1 MGRPKGSKNTVR
13 SAEEKLRIINRHLQ
27 EHLSQKEVIEKEKI
41 NESQFYK
48 WMKKYEE
55 EGLAGLENKR
65 KPGNIFAAL
74 HTSKTLPEADRL
86 SLEIARLVVEIERLI
101 KGYFVKG
108 VGAEKAF
115 VISKDVNLK

>member
-1 MGRPKGSKNTVR
+1 
-13 SAEEKLRIINRHLQ
+13 
-27 EHLSQKEVIEKEKI
+27 
-41 NESQFYK
+41 
-48 WMKKYEE
+48 MKKYEE

-74 HTSKTLPEADRL
+74 HTSKTLPEAERL
-86 SLEIARLVVEIERLI
+86 RLEIARLEVEIERLK

>member
-27 EHLSQKEVIEKEKI
+27 WHLSQKKVIEEEKI
-41 NESQFYK
+41 SASQFYE

-55 EGLAGLENKR
+55 EGLPGLENK
-65 KPGNIFAAL
+65 KKTGNIFAAL
-74 HTSKTLPEADRL
+74 HTSKTLPEAERL
-86 SLEIARLVVEIERLI
+86 RLEIARLEVEIERL
-101 KGYFVKG
+101 KKAYFVKG
-108 VGAEKAF
+108 VGAEKVF

>member
-13 SAEEKLRIINRHLQ
+13 SAEEKLRIIIRHLQ

-74 HTSKTLPEADRL
+74 HTSKTLPEAERL
-86 SLEIARLVVEIERLI
+86 RLEIARLEVEIERLK